1 MSEAKLYHTRLLL
14 PLILVAALLS
24 VTQCSRGVKT
34 EVSGTETSEKTTD
47 KDRVPGDRGEDKQ
60 AETVNPLAYTGSFRL
75 TVSGFTG
82 SLVLGY
88 ADGVYT
94 GTIRFD
100 GWGNNNPQPLKDLR
114 INNGKI
120 YFVRSV
126 STADEM
132 KKYGATRFFSQTY
145 RGDFS
150 PDGRQIKGEYN
161 ESGTESRWEA
171 SR

>member
-1 MSEAKLYHTRLLL
+1 MIRKNKSGDTSLPGLYRQLQ
-14 PLILVAALLS
+14 LI
-24 VTQCSRGVKT
+24 
-34 EVSGTETSEKTTD
+34 
-47 KDRVPGDRGEDKQ
+47 
-60 AETVNPLAYTGSFRL
+60 
-75 TVSGFTG
+75 VSGFTG
-82 SLVLGY
+82 SLVLDTPNELLRNY
-88 ADGVYT
+88 
-94 GTIRFD
+94 RFD
-100 GWGNNNPQPLKDLR
+100 GWENNTPQPLKELR
-114 INNGKI
+114 VNNGKI

-150 PDGRQIKGEYN
+150 ADGRQIKGEYN

>member
-1 MSEAKLYHTRLLL
+1 MSEAKVYHTRLLI
-14 PLILVAALLS
+14 PLILMAALLS
-24 VTQCSRGVKT
+24 VSQCSRSVKKT
-34 EVSGTETSEKTTD
+34 EGGTETGEKATE
-47 KDRVPGDRGEDKQ
+47 KDRASTDMEKDKSG
-60 AETVNPLAYTGSFRL
+60 ETVIPLAYTGSFRL
-75 TVSGFTG
+75 SVSGFTG

-100 GWGNNNPQPLKDLR
+100 GWGNNTPQPLKELR

-126 STADEM
+126 TSADEM

-150 PDGRQIKGEYN
+150 PDGKKIKGEYN